1 MKIIKVDNFNREFV
15 SDDLIAK
22 ELTEHYADLI
32 VDFLNARYTSHS
44 SSIFYK
50 AVDDAHKLYQF
61 KP

>member
-1 MKIIKVDNFNREFV
+1 MKIIKVDNFNRESV

-22 ELTEHYADLI
+22 ELTRHYAELI
-32 VDFLNARYTSHS
+32 VNFLNERFSGHR